1 MYQKL
6 LLLGLLFL
14 FGTVHKSSAQMS
26 KFKALF
32 LYNFTQNVDWPASAT
47 SGNEFIVTVVGDKE
61 MASELKNL
69 AKVKKVGTK
78 TLVIKETNALKDI
91 EKSHVVFLGSS
102 KSNLMSQLK
111 SQHEGVPVLLISS
124 KEGLCEQG
132 AGISFMIAS
141 GKLRYQISEANIKSQ
156 GLQVNSKLL
165 SLGTAV
171 N

>member
-14 FGTVHKSSAQMS
+14 FGTVHKSSAQMP

-32 LYNFTQNVDWPASAT
+32 LYNFTQNVDWPTSAT
-47 SGNEFIVTVVGDKE
+47 SGSEFIVTVVGDKE
-61 MASELKNL
+61 MAKELKNL

-78 TLVIKETNALKDI
+78 TLVIKEANALKDI
-91 EKSHVVFLGSS
+91 ETSHVVFLGSS

-111 SQHEGVPVLLISS
+111 SQQANVPVLLISS

-141 GKLRYQISEANIKSQ
+141 GKLRYQICEANINDQ

-165 SLGTAV
+165 SLGTV
-171 N
+171 VK